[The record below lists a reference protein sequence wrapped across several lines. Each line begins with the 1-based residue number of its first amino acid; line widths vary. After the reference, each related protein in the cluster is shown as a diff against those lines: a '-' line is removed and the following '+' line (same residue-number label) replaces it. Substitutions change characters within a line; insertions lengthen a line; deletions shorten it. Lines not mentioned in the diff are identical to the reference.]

1 MKYTIKPTSRFK
13 KDLKV
18 IQKRGYNLE
27 LISEVINIL
36 AIGKEL
42 PEKYRDHALLGDYSG
57 CRECYDI

>member
-18 IQKRGYNLE
+18 IQKRGYTK
-27 LISEVINIL
+27 VINIL